1 MTANGKVLTVSY
13 GAFSCRLIGFAD
25 PWAALRALPALGRL
39 SEFDGQGENGA
50 AALQLWAAE
59 AFGPDVR
66 VKREG
71 LLITLEAPEERS
83 EKALGAKEAARPAS
97 ATLHALPPP
106 GARPPL
112 RPGPALAQRLA
123 ALRAGEAPPLAARPS
138 PTRIAAPAPPPPPP
152 PPSPPALAAPP
163 PFPPITPEPKEQPPA
178 PAATTTPATTRAAPG
193 EAMVARLVAQAD
205 TALAGPERRARF
217 AALSLVRAAFA
228 AMLGGGRAA
237 KTVAEEEASGPYRQ
251 TLARLLGRGN
261 AAAALPEKPAPLVL
275 TAKARRRRG
284 SKRRAKRKAA
294 ALSLAVAPRPAA
306 PPWAAPQARGA
317 LALKPAELAPD
328 WAEVGEADDA
338 LLFDPADFARFA
350 AKLAVAD
357 AEAWVEAA
365 GSYAMLIDCHPG
377 FSPAGLLRQLAAL
390 PPGQGGAAPP
400 GAEAALAAFHRLV
413 ASGKIERRRYGHYV
427 MTADSAIY
435 RRAFAG

>member
-39 SEFDGQGENGA
+39 SDSLAGGA
-50 AALQLWAAE
+50 SEDPALQLWAAA
-59 AFGPDVR
+59 AFGPG
-66 VKREG
+66 VKARREG
-71 LLITLEAPEERS
+71 LLITLEAPQAEGPG
-83 EKALGAKEAARPAS
+83 ATGLGETAPS
-97 ATLHALPPP
+97 ATLHALPPL

-123 ALRAGEAPPLAARPS
+123 ALRAGEARPARPSAQAQATAAPLAAGPAPRG
-138 PTRIAAPAPPPPPP
+138 AAP
-152 PPSPPALAAPP
+152 PP
-163 PFPPITPEPKEQPPA
+163 PFPPIAPE
-178 PAATTTPATTRAAPG
+178 RAAPAPSPEAAPQAAAQTPSAPPG
-193 EAMVARLVAQAD
+193 DAMVARLVAKAD
-205 TALAGPERRARF
+205 SALAGPERRARF
-217 AALSLVRAAFA
+217 AALSLLRAAFGA
-228 AMLGGGRAA
+228 VLGGGKAA
-237 KTVAEEEASGPYRQ
+237 QAAAEEEARSPYRQ

-284 SKRRAKRKAA
+284 PKRRAKRKAA
-294 ALSLAVAPRPAA
+294 AISLAVAPRPAT

-317 LALKPAELAPD
+317 LALKPAELAPER
-328 WAEVGEADDA
+328 AEPGEADDA

-365 GSYAMLIDCHPG
+365 GSYAMLVDCHPG

-390 PPGQGGAAPP
+390 PVGLGGAPPP

-413 ASGKIERRRYGHYV
+413 AGGKIERRRYGHYV
-427 MTADSAIY
+427 MTADSEIY